1 MRRLTFPQAG
11 VRMGLDQTVSD
22 FKGLWCS
29 LYHGAEDDGRMW
41 KCQDSDWDNHLWSS
55 VLGGSGARV
64 PGINDWVSSETNNR
78 HAVCSKTQSSFRP
91 RIVYYLSF
99 ICAESPVLSCHLR
112 VSGSSARSLSD
123 VFRLAF
129 NIGFVFSHSPSFCP
143 PAIETSTG
151 SYVPAGG
158 GKTER
163 RQAFFF
169 TFSRQWLSTGTQES
183 TAYFLQCKPDV
194 KQWSMAALLSSKAD
208 KCRPKM

>member
-1 MRRLTFPQAG
+1 MSGWDWTKQCQISKACG
-11 VRMGLDQTVSD
+11 VLCTTGPRTTGGCENVRTVTEITI
-22 FKGLWCS
+22 
-29 LYHGAEDDGRMW
+29 YGR
-41 KCQDSDWDNHLWSS
+41 
-55 VLGGSGARV
+55 
-64 PGINDWVSSETNNR
+64 PSSEALEHGFLGLT
-78 HAVCSKTQSSFRP
+78 TGFLLRP
-91 RIVYYLSF
+91 IIDTLSVQKHNLHF
-99 ICAESPVLSCHLR
+99 GLVSYIIYHLFVLNPPVLLCHLR

-163 RQAFFF
+163 RQTFFF
-169 TFSRQWLSTGTQES
+169 FFFLTFSRQWLSTGTQES